1 MMHMASFC
9 LMGLTIFTL
18 MLGETKSAITG
29 SYDAKT
35 RSWIY
40 YFSILLIFVSNIIL
54 LHIFNNLV
62 NNELVMTSYED
73 DKDMDAES
81 GSVFGGSVTGRL
93 SEDDS
98 EEIGTEDHDEEE
110 RD

>member
-1 MMHMASFC
+1 MMMHMASFC

-18 MLGETKSAITG
+18 MLGETKSAITH
-29 SYDAKT
+29 SFDAKT

-40 YFSILLIFVSNIIL
+40 YFSIVLIFVSNIIL

-62 NNELVMTSYED
+62 NNQLVMTSYED
-73 DKDMDAES
+73 DEEMDPES

-98 EEIGTEDHDEEE
+98 EELGT
-110 RD
+110 